1 MSICFYGGLLLW
13 RDVFGRPSH
22 PAGKRA
28 GCGGAVAPAGD
39 GPMSRLWG
47 AGLILL
53 MLVGIGLPGPAVAEA
68 DAVRIAQPYGLVYLP
83 SYVAVDRG
91 LIEKHA
97 AAAGLGKVTVS
108 LTRLASGPAGSDMLL
123 AGDADLA
130 MGGFGPAL
138 TLWDRTRGAQKVKAM
153 MPLCSS
159 PIFLVSS
166 DPRIHTLRDFTDN
179 DRIAVSAIK
188 VTDQAITL
196 QMAAAQEWGWEQRF
210 RLDPLTVAMSNPD
223 GLAAILGGLSEV
235 RNHATIIPFA
245 VTELESGKAHLVMTS
260 DEFLEPGSS
269 SVLTYAT
276 ARFHDGSPKLY
287 AATVAAFEEAIAF
300 INAHPHEA
308 AEIYVAREPQKRELG
323 WVEAMITDPKKIV
336 YSATP
341 RGLKQHA
348 DFMHRVGTLRTQAD
362 SWRDLFWDNMADKA
376 GS

>member
-1 MSICFYGGLLLW
+1 MSRPVLIALALLLTAAW
-13 RDVFGRPSH
+13 HS
-22 PAGKRA
+22 
-28 GCGGAVAPAGD
+28 GAA
-39 GPMSRLWG
+39 R
-47 AGLILL
+47 
-53 MLVGIGLPGPAVAEA
+53 AEA

-91 LIEKHA
+91 MIEQHA
-97 AAAGLGKVTVS
+97 AAAGLGHVTVS

-138 TLWDRTRGAQKVKAM
+138 TLWDRTRGAQKVKGV

-166 DPRIHTLRDFTDN
+166 DPRIRSLRDFTDA

-196 QMAAAQEWGWEQRF
+196 QMAAAKEWGWEQRF
-210 RLDPLTVAMSNPD
+210 RLDSLTVSMSNPD
-223 GLAAILGGLSEV
+223 GVAAVLGGLSEV

-260 DEFLEPGSS
+260 EDYLEPGSS
-269 SVLTYAT
+269 SVVMYAG

-287 AATVAAFEEAIAF
+287 AATAAAFEEAIDF

-308 AEIYVAREPQKRELG
+308 AQIYVAREPQKRDLA
-323 WVEAMITDPKKIV
+323 WVESMITDPKKIT

-341 RGLKQHA
+341 RGMQAHA
-348 DFMHRVGTLRTQAD
+348 DFMHKVGTLKNVAE
-362 SWRDLFWDNMADKA
+362 SWKDLFWDNMAGKP